1 MTSGKAWRF
10 EGEMLEIS
18 ETYSDVG
25 LPDALHA
32 GAAAV
37 YERMAGLKD
46 LPPQELEAVVA
57 ALLRHPE
64 A

>member
-1 MTSGKAWRF
+1 
-10 EGEMLEIS
+10 MLEIS

-37 YERMAGLKD
+37 YERMAALKD

-57 ALLRHPE
+57 ALLKQTVPE
-64 A
+64 KPI